1 MIRQF
6 SPDVEQ
12 LIRDQMASG
21 KYASEDELLLDAL
34 QSLEADQK
42 DLAAIQEGLD
52 WFDAGNAGATVEEVF
67 EKLSRKHNSQG

>member
-6 SPDVEQ
+6 SPTVEQ

-21 KYASEDELLLDAL
+21 KYASEDDLLLDAL
-34 QSLEADQK
+34 QALDADQK

-52 WFDAGNAGATVEEVF
+52 WFNAGNAGATVEEAF
-67 EKLSRKHNSQG
+67 EKLGRKHDSQS

>member
-6 SPDVEQ
+6 SPTVEQ

-34 QSLEADQK
+34 QFLEAEQK

-52 WFDAGNAGATVEEVF
+52 WFAAGNAGATVDETF
-67 EKLSRKHNSQG
+67 EKLRHKHNLQG